1 MGLAQST
8 FAAMEDEL
16 HGMAGKATKHVDFGG
31 QDYLPGLR
39 ALLAAFDSDPK
50 LTELGRQFALGN
62 IVGTLTARL
71 HTEKGWRERPDCRAI
86 PIRRPLVITGIPRT
100 GTTALHKLLSM
111 DPQFQGLEHWLTET
125 PMVRPARETW
135 PANTAYQASAAGLEM
150 YFKIMPEMR
159 KAHDMVAGEVEECLE
174 VLRQSFLTN
183 RFGAGIYLPSY
194 DDWFFRQD
202 ESESYRRYA
211 DVLRLIGADEPDKRW
226 LLKNPGH
233 VAEVECLLSVFPDA
247 CVVQTHRNPV
257 KAIPSLC
264 STLHMARRMFEG
276 DAARAELIGPR
287 ECAYWSRAV
296 ERTAKARAN
305 RPGQFYDV
313 DQRQFHADPLETV
326 RGIYEFFGLQLSATA
341 ADRMRRWAAE
351 SPTTRHGEHR
361 YDLACYGVS
370 EHEIRETFAGYI
382 KTHHLH

>member
-1 MGLAQST
+1 MQST

-16 HGMAGKATKHVDFGG
+16 HGMAVGSAKLADFGG
-31 QDYLPGLR
+31 RDYIPGLR

-50 LTELGRQFALGN
+50 LTELGRQFAVGG
-62 IVGTLTARL
+62 IVGTLSARL
-71 HTEKGWRERPDCRAI
+71 HTEKGWGERPDCRANA
-86 PIRRPLVITGIPRT
+86 IRRPLVITGIPRT

-125 PMVRPARETW
+125 PMVRPARATW
-135 PANTAYQASAAGLEM
+135 ASNPAYQASVAGLET

-159 KAHDMVAGEVEECLE
+159 KAHEMVAGEVEECLE
-174 VLRQSFLTN
+174 VLRQSFISN

-194 DDWFFRQD
+194 DDWFFGQNER
-202 ESESYRRYA
+202 ESYRRYA
-211 DVLRLIGADEPDKRW
+211 DVLRLVGADEPGKRW

-233 VAEVECLLSVFPDA
+233 IAEIECLLSVFPDA

-287 ECAYWSRAV
+287 ECTYWRRAV
-296 ERTAKARAN
+296 ERTAKVRSK
-305 RPGQFYDV
+305 RPEQFYDV
-313 DQRQFHADPLETV
+313 DQRRFHADPLGTV
-326 RGIYEFFGLQLSATA
+326 RGIYQFFGLQLSAA
-341 ADRMRRWAAE
+341 AAASMRRWVAE
-351 SPTTRHGEHR
+351 SPTTKHGEHR
-361 YDLACYGVS
+361 YDLASYGVS
-370 EHEIRETFAGYI
+370 EHEIRTTFAEYI
-382 KTHHLH
+382 ETHRLN